1 MDENRQWVLQHLHT
15 AHYPPNGL
23 NRTSGC
29 GHAGTKHNNT
39 MKEYRLFENDSLIFS
54 DSYLQDILLGKV

>member
-1 MDENRQWVLQHLHT
+1 MDENRQWALQHLQA
-15 AHYPPNGL
+15 AHYPANRL

-29 GHAGTKHNNT
+29 GHAGMQHGD

-54 DSYLQDILLGKV
+54 DSYLQGILLGKM